1 MKKCPYCAEEIKDE
15 AIKCRYCLSDLTKPP
30 PTMASAPAPTQ
41 AWSPPVQQTPVPSP
55 APMPTPAPAPAPA
68 PQAARV
74 GEGAQQFSHS
84 GARYLLGYGADF
96 FGIWDRNIAGGP
108 LQRFPRTDDGW
119 RAAWAAYAAMEPV
132 NVAVTNR

>member
-41 AWSPPVQQTPVPSP
+41 AQPSSPPEQ
-55 APMPTPAPAPAPA
+55 APAPAPEPIGPPAPA

-96 FGIWDRNIAGGP
+96 FGIWDRNLAGGP

-119 RAAWAAYAAMEPV
+119 RAAWAAYSAMEPV